1 MHFTHAELDL
11 LYECVRKES
20 RRMTQQYGYLTDPTI
35 GSQMDRVY
43 KLDQKLSANL
53 VSRRNGFA

>member
-20 RRMTQQYGYLTDPTI
+20 RRLSQLYGYTAEPTD
-35 GSQMDRVY
+35 GSHMDRIY
-43 KLDQKLSANL
+43 KLDQRLSANL
-53 VSRRNGFA
+53 LQRRNGF